1 MSDFDLNTSST
12 KTLALLRSQDPALM
26 EKLVRAYTGDLY
38 RASLG
43 LGFGHEMSPD
53 LVQGVW
59 VTFFDAVK
67 NFEGKSHIRTFL
79 FGILYNKAQELRREL
94 SRARPDDAIEDIV
107 DERFDAA
114 GNWIK
119 PPLDPER
126 FLIATQTMKLIEECL
141 EALPTNQRAAFYMRE
156 VEERESHEIC
166 GILGVTL
173 TNFGVLLFR
182 ARNRLRECIERKSA

>member
-1 MSDFDLNTSST
+1 MTNFDLDTSSAEA
-12 KTLALLRSQDPALM
+12 LSLLRSQDRTLM

-43 LGFGHEMSPD
+43 LGFGHESSPD
-53 LVQGVW
+53 LVQSVW
-59 VTFFDAVK
+59 ATFFDVVR

-94 SRARPDDAIEDIV
+94 GRARPDDAIEDIV

-126 FLIATQTMKLIEECL
+126 FLIATQTMAIIEECL
-141 EALPTNQRAAFYMRE
+141 TAR
-156 VEERESHEIC
+156 
-166 GILGVTL
+166 GILH
-173 TNFGVLLFR
+173 
-182 ARNRLRECIERKSA
+182 ARS